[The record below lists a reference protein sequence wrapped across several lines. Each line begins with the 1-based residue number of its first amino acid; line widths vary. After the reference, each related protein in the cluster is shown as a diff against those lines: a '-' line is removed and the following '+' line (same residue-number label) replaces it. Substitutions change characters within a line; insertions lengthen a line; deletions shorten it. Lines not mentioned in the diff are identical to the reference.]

1 MPNAGAETCCPFS
14 YNLKYLLAI
23 KTSGTMKMRL
33 LFWHFKVK
41 TIWGKEKTNDN
52 LRALFKMGDKIIKL
66 CCWLCASK
74 SELELLQILMLQ
86 VARISYLTLLF
97 YRHWYRENNLCP
109 IARVV
114 AVLIAHFSFSKR
126 NAFLDIETCVLI

>member
-1 MPNAGAETCCPFS
+1 MLELKHVAHFV

-33 LFWHFKVK
+33 LFWHFNVK

-52 LRALFKMGDKIIKL
+52 LRALFKMGDKIIKF

-74 SELELLQILMLQ
+74 SKLELLQILKLHC
-86 VARISYLTLLF
+86 IDILFYLSF
-97 YRHWYRENNLCP
+97 YRHWYRKQFMPNCKSCCHFNCP
-109 IARVV
+109 FFFLKECLFPDIA
-114 AVLIAHFSFSKR
+114 
-126 NAFLDIETCVLI
+126 TCVLI